1 MHDAVVEHSI
11 VGDRSRDNAD
21 PAAILPGVSDDGKH
35 DLLVARD
42 TVDAHL
48 HAMGCELRQ
57 DAENRVQIHHR
68 TAQDLHVLRVCGHDR
83 IESESGDAEVTNP
96 VRGGDVNVARV
107 AIENHIAC
115 CTNFARDTEDCRE
128 VVAGSEGEDS
138 ENPAPEVELSNGE
151 VDGAIA
157 SADNDAIV
165 SSDGT
170 LGGDA
175 RQITWTRAGVDVDA
189 RSARDQILLDLACM
203 PLRFSSAGRRVVQEL
218 QMHFHPYVARMRAMK
233 SLRTLFIV
241 IALTIACKPYAESR
255 TAEADPAPAA
265 RPAEVPIPPTVNA
278 VRRTPVVVV
287 AHNVLPSVVNIQ
299 TEATIRQRAVD
310 PSFDPFG
317 FFAGR
322 ERSYTSQALGSGFIW
337 SSDGIIV
344 TNNHVVEGASRITVN
359 FQDGSQV
366 AAKLIGVDPDSDLA
380 VLRVDSKNLIAA
392 PIGTSSDLLIGESVV
407 AVGNPFGLSGTVT
420 TGVVSALGRSV
431 TSKEAGRTF
440 TDFIQTD
447 ASINP
452 GNSGGPL
459 LNIEGKVIGINT
471 AIYAQAQGIGFAIPV
486 DRAKKVIQ
494 DLLRYGQV
502 HSAWIG
508 AVTATLTPEEAK
520 RLGIHTARGALV
532 ARVFSGSPAQTAGLK
547 PGDIITSVDGR
558 PVDSREAFSTLTA
571 TAAAGQ
577 PISLAINR
585 EGSPR
590 TLQVQTG
597 EPPAGLGLRI
607 LEEVAGLR
615 VADQSGSVV
624 IDAVVR
630 GSRSQNIGLASGDV
644 IVGANGVEVHSTRE
658 LNDELVKAAERS
670 SIVLSVARDRY
681 VYNLTFPMGT

>member
-1 MHDAVVEHSI
+1 M
-11 VGDRSRDNAD
+11 
-21 PAAILPGVSDDGKH
+21 
-35 DLLVARD
+35 
-42 TVDAHL
+42 
-48 HAMGCELRQ
+48 
-57 DAENRVQIHHR
+57 RV
-68 TAQDLHVLRVCGHDR
+68 
-83 IESESGDAEVTNP
+83 
-96 VRGGDVNVARV
+96 
-107 AIENHIAC
+107 
-115 CTNFARDTEDCRE
+115 
-128 VVAGSEGEDS
+128 
-138 ENPAPEVELSNGE
+138 
-151 VDGAIA
+151 
-157 SADNDAIV
+157 
-165 SSDGT
+165 
-170 LGGDA
+170 
-175 RQITWTRAGVDVDA
+175 
-189 RSARDQILLDLACM
+189 
-203 PLRFSSAGRRVVQEL
+203 
-218 QMHFHPYVARMRAMK
+218 MK
-233 SLRTLFIV
+233 SLRTLFVV

-255 TAEADPAPAA
+255 AVEADAAAPA
-265 RPAEVPIPPTVNA
+265 RPVEAPIPPTVNA
-278 VRRTPVVVV
+278 ARRTPVVVV

-310 PSFDPFG
+310 PFYDPFG
-317 FFAGR
+317 FFGGR

-366 AAKLIGVDPDSDLA
+366 AARLIGVDPDSDLA
-380 VLRVDSKNLIAA
+380 VLRVDAKNLTAA
-392 PIGTSSDLLIGESVV
+392 PIGTSADLLIGESVV

-431 TSKEAGRTF
+431 PSKEAGRTF

-508 AVTATLTPEEAK
+508 AVTATLTPEEAR

-532 ARVFSGSPAQTAGLK
+532 ARVFSKSPAQTAGLK

-558 PVDSREAFSTLTA
+558 PVDSREGFSTLTA

-577 PISLAINR
+577 PISLAITR
-585 EGSPR
+585 DGSPR
-590 TLQVQTG
+590 TLQVRTG

-615 VADQSGSVV
+615 VADKSGSVV
-624 IDAVVR
+624 IDEVVR
-630 GSRSQNIGLASGDV
+630 GSRSHSIGLAAGDV
-644 IVGANGVEVHSTRE
+644 IVGVNGVEVHSTRE
-658 LNDELVKAAERS
+658 LNDELAKAAERS